1 MEPLAIGCIVAVV
14 LFGGS
19 IAITLYKRRRLPSY
33 DPSSILDY
41 AIPGGRG
48 NRDHDPVALS

>member
-19 IAITLYKRRRLPSY
+19 IAITLYKRRSY